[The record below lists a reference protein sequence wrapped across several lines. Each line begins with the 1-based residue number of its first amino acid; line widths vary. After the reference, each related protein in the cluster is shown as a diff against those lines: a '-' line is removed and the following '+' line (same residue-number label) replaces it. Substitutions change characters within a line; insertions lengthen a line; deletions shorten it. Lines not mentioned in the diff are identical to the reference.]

1 LNRDEGIENDVANFI
16 AELVFDKLSSNIREC
31 IRIAR
36 LADNNIAKA
45 QRVIDMVVTY
55 GNRRVKL

>member
-1 LNRDEGIENDVANFI
+1 MALQIQHGKRMKNIDDLN
-16 AELVFDKLSSNIREC
+16 SNIREC

-45 QRVIDMVVTY
+45 QRIADMLTTY
-55 GNRRVKL
+55 SNRGEKL